1 MKHTGTFKKLVL
13 MALLATSL
21 FSVYAAS
28 KNDAFIALAKD
39 GSKSE
44 IEKAISKK
52 PSLTEITF
60 GSNKETFLML
70 ALKNNR
76 DISIISLLLKKG
88 ALVNSKAKDKRT
100 PVMFAAQYSSSPEVV
115 ETIIKHNAST
125 ISSRRL
131 RVTRKDKSGKTAF
144 DYAKLNPEH
153 GITEILQKY
162 APEYALSSGG
172 EEARISLEKYY
183 TELASNGSEKEIR
196 EAFYTYPGLARTR
209 FGENKETF
217 LMLLLKND
225 REWSEVGRAIYEGC
239 SIDATAEDGRTPAMY
254 CARYGTKP
262 ELFSRLIKDGT
273 IFNAGTQERVSALD
287 KNGKSVYDYA
297 LENTNKEMI
306 SAVDRFKPEVRATG
320 KAGSTKTEETKEEPP
335 AIIIT
340 EPEEPT
346 VTEPKEPIKNADDFS
361 STYLYDYAEDEMP
374 FETGETE
381 AKDIAPGSADTADA
395 NGITRLM
402 KAAKAGNY
410 KEMQKLIESGANVK
424 KRDNDGWSALMYAV
438 RYQKNMNCIEILVDK
453 GAPVRIRNK
462 YNTTPLLLAA
472 EYSENPKVL
481 EFMLKDRSASEN
493 EVFNAFI
500 LAITST
506 AGSSSV
512 KEEKLKMFLDMGI
525 PVNRIWNGKT
535 PLIYACQYCSSTS
548 TLKILMDGGAK
559 TLVRDAEGK
568 TAFDYAEANAH
579 LAHDDIFWS
588 LNK

>member
-1 MKHTGTFKKLVL
+1 MKQTGIFKKLFL
-13 MALLATSL
+13 LAILATSIL
-21 FSVYAAS
+21 SVSAAS
-28 KNDAFIALAKD
+28 KNDDLEALAKN
-39 GSKSE
+39 GSKTE

-52 PSLTEITF
+52 PTLTETTF
-60 GSNKETFLML
+60 GSNKETLLML
-70 ALKNNR
+70 ALKNDR
-76 DISIISLLLKKG
+76 DISIINTLLKKG
-88 ALVNSKAKDKRT
+88 ALLNVKAKDKRT
-100 PVMFAAQYSSSPEVV
+100 PIMYAAQYSSSAEVV
-115 ETIIKHNAST
+115 ETIITYGTST
-125 ISSRRL
+125 ISSRKL

-144 DYAKLNPEH
+144 DYAKLNPAAQK
-153 GITEILQKY
+153 ITEILQKY

-183 TELASNGSEKEIR
+183 TDLAANGSEKQIR
-196 EAFYTYPGLARTR
+196 EAFYTYPALARTR

-225 REWSEVGRAIYEGC
+225 REWSEVGRAVYEGC

-254 CARYGTKP
+254 CAQYGTKP

-273 IFNAGTQERVSALD
+273 IFNAGTQGRVSALD

-297 LENTNKEMI
+297 LENPNKEMI
-306 SAVDRFKPEVRATG
+306 SAVDRFKPQVRATG
-320 KAGSTKTEETKEEPP
+320 NAGKSNKPVVEEVPP
-335 AIIIT
+335 VV
-340 EPEEPT
+340 EPEPE
-346 VTEPKEPIKNADDFS
+346 VTEIKEPIKNADDYS
-361 STYLYDYAEDEMP
+361 PTSLYDYAEDEMP
-374 FETGETE
+374 F
-381 AKDIAPGSADTADA
+381 GSDEDDPAGLSSSSVDQADEH
-395 NGITRLM
+395 GITKLM
-402 KAAKAGNY
+402 RAAKAGNY
-410 KEMQKLIESGANVK
+410 SEMQKLIKAGANVK

-438 RYQKNMNCIEILVDK
+438 RYQNNMKCIQLLVDN

-481 EFMLKDRSASEN
+481 DFMLNDRSVSEN
-493 EVFNAFI
+493 EVFNAFL

-506 AGSSSV
+506 AGSNSV
-512 KEEKLKMFLDMGI
+512 KEEKISLFLDMGI

-548 TLKILMDGGAK
+548 TIKLLLEGGAK
-559 TLVRDAEGK
+559 TQVRDSDGK
-568 TAFDYAEANAH
+568 TAFDYAESNAQ

>member
-1 MKHTGTFKKLVL
+1 MKQTGIFKKLF
-13 MALLATSL
+13 LLAILAISIL
-21 FSVYAAS
+21 SVSAAT
-28 KNDAFIALAKD
+28 KNEDLAALAKD
-39 GSKSE
+39 GSKAE

-52 PSLTEITF
+52 PTLTEITF

-70 ALKNNR
+70 ALKNDR
-76 DISIISLLLKKG
+76 DISIINTLLKRG
-88 ALVNSKAKDKRT
+88 SLINSKAKDKRT
-100 PVMFAAQYSSSPEVV
+100 PVMYAAQYSSSTEVL
-115 ETIIKHNAST
+115 EAIITHNTST
-125 ISSRRL
+125 ISSRKL

-144 DYAKLNPEH
+144 DYAKLNPTK
-153 GITEILQKY
+153 GITETLQKY

-183 TELASNGSEKEIR
+183 TELAATGSEKEIR
-196 EAFYTYPGLARTR
+196 EAFYTYPALARTR

-225 REWSEVGRAIYEGC
+225 REWSEVGRAVYEGC

-273 IFNAGTQERVSALD
+273 IFNAGTQGRVSALD
-287 KNGKSVYDYA
+287 KSGKSVYDYA
-297 LENTNKEMI
+297 LENSNGEMI
-306 SAVDRFKPEVRATG
+306 SAVDRFKPQVRATG
-320 KAGSTKTEETKEEPP
+320 NAGNNKTPAVVEEPP
-335 AIIIT
+335 VIVEP
-340 EPEEPT
+340 EPEEPP
-346 VTEPKEPIKNADDFS
+346 VAKEPIKNADDYS
-361 STYLYDYAEDEMP
+361 PTSLYDYAEDEMP
-374 FETGETE
+374 F
-381 AKDIAPGSADTADA
+381 GSDENDEGALASDFDKADE

-410 KEMQKLIESGANVK
+410 NEMQRLIKGGANVK

-438 RYQKNMNCIEILVDK
+438 RYQNNMKCIQLLVDN

-472 EYSENPKVL
+472 EYSENPQVL
-481 EFMLKDRSASEN
+481 DYMLNDRSVSEN
-493 EVFNAFI
+493 EVFNAFV

-506 AGSSSV
+506 AGSNSV
-512 KEEKLKMFLDMGI
+512 KEEKIKLFIDMGI
-525 PVNRIWNGKT
+525 PINRIWNGKT
-535 PLIYACQYCSSTS
+535 PLIYACQYCTSTS
-548 TLKILMDGGAK
+548 TIKLLLDGGAK
-559 TLVRDAEGK
+559 TLVRDSVGK